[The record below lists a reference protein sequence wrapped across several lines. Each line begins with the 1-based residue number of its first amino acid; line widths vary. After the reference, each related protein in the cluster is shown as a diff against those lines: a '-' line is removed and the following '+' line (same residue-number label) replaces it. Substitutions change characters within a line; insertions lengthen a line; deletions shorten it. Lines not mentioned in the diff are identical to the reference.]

1 MTVDAAGR
9 VYVTTGGSNP
19 GVTVLAPDGKTL
31 GLIPTPRACISVA
44 FSGPGRKTLY
54 VAQMGETLP
63 NGQEFR
69 TPEGVRNTAMTVY
82 TIPVLAQGLKGSPK

>member
-1 MTVDAAGR
+1 MTVDVAGR

-31 GLIPTPRACISVA
+31 GFIPTPRGPISVA
-44 FSGPGRKTLY
+44 FSGPSKKTLY
-54 VAQMGETLP
+54 VAMMGQTLP
-63 NGQEFR
+63 DGQEFR

-82 TIPVLAQGLKGSPK
+82 TIPMAAQGLKGSPK